1 MLRTFNRP
9 ASMRT
14 PIEVGRRELRR
25 AFDRNGYARRSAGR
39 KLAMLSLE
47 CESLSE
53 CDRSQ
58 IRLPGH
64 SQVQL
69 RSRRLRKC
77 RGLQDWP
84 MRRRVGW
91 L

>member
-39 KLAMLSLE
+39 KLAMLSLD
-47 CESLSE
+47 CESLSDL
-53 CDRSQ
+53 DRSVG
-58 IRLPGH
+58 RLPDH
-64 SQVQL
+64 SQVPR
-69 RSRRLRKC
+69 RSRLLRNC
-77 RGLQDWP
+77 RGLQDWT
-84 MRRRVGW
+84 MRRRVG
-91 L
+91 

>member
-1 MLRTFNRP
+1 MLRTYNRP

-25 AFDRNGYARRSAGR
+25 AFDRNGHARRSTGR
-39 KLAMLSLE
+39 KLAVLSLD
-47 CESLSE
+47 CESLSD
-53 CDRSQ
+53 CDRSE
-58 IRLPGH
+58 LFPGH
-64 SQVQL
+64 GQVRP
-69 RSRRLRKC
+69 RSRRLRKGP
-77 RGLQDWP
+77 GLHDWT

>member
-25 AFDRNGYARRSAGR
+25 ASDRNGYARRSAGR
-39 KLAMLSLE
+39 RLAALSLN
-47 CESLSE
+47 CEGLGDSE
-53 CDRSQ
+53 AGS
-58 IRLPGH
+58 RLLLGH
-64 SQVQL
+64 GQAL
-69 RSRRLRKC
+69 RRARLLREH
-77 RGLQDWP
+77 GGVTDWAT
-84 MRRRVGW
+84 RRRVGW

>member
-25 AFDRNGYARRSAGR
+25 AFDRNGHARRSAGR
-39 KLAMLSLE
+39 KPAALSLD
-47 CESLSE
+47 CDSLSI
-53 CDRSQ
+53 CDQSEG
-58 IRLPGH
+58 RLTDHRP
-64 SQVQL
+64 VQR
-69 RSRRLRKC
+69 RSRLLRNR
-77 RGLQDWP
+77 RGLQDWA